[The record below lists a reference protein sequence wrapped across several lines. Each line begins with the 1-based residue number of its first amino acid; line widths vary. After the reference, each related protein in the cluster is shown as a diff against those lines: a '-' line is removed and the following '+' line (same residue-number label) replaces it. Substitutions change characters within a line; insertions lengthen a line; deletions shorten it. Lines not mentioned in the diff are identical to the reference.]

1 MKMKGFSVIPQKEFK
16 STVEEDETGDK
27 GHTLLKSRRCSSL

>member
-27 GHTLLKSRRCSSL
+27 GIPVKTEP